1 MDQQKYIELII
12 KFLNGNTKEPENIN
26 LEKIN
31 EAEIDVVS
39 VNIFQQIYNN
49 LLYFNKTGQKNKNN
63 SKEQKYFYDEIV
75 NIYIKY
81 YS

>member
-49 LLYFNKTGQKNKNN
+49 LLYFNKTGQKNKN
-63 SKEQKYFYDEIV
+63 K
-75 NIYIKY
+75 
-81 YS
+81 